1 MVGVELEYGF
11 RFFKD
16 FDFFLGGV
24 SDNPIFLHISS
35 SLVNARLHT
44 EN

>member
-1 MVGVELEYGF
+1 MDL
-11 RFFKD
+11 D
-16 FDFFLGGV
+16 LIFFLGGGGQ
-24 SDNPIFLHISS
+24 IILFFLHISS